1 MNLRRGR
8 TVVVLALLLTACSN
22 DASVT
27 VQRSLEPGTTGTSV
41 AAAPST
47 VKPGTDGSSSPSGSG
62 ELSAKAVLAA
72 TGPSIA
78 FVETP
83 SATGSGVLL
92 ANGFVLT
99 NLHVI
104 EPYRRVDL
112 HFDGLA
118 ASFTDVPVVGVDYDT
133 DIAVLGPI
141 TIDRPALTLADPSDL
156 AKGDQLYLVGYPGE
170 VDAEPEVTITSGIL
184 SRVRQLT
191 DYAQT
196 YLQTD
201 AAIAGGQSGGALV
214 DARGRVVGISGL
226 SFAETFAL
234 ALSASNAAKSVESIQ
249 AGQGDAYD
257 TFPETGTTTRTTAE
271 LRDIDDQRI
280 YAIHTGPVGEQLKLT
295 LGATGSPLLW
305 LSDDIGGDVF
315 MSAAAIAFEGKR
327 SGEDAE
333 AIDQAIK
340 DAADNPDALGNEV
353 SPTEFTFD
361 LEPDSYYRLWLA
373 SSENGPASI
382 SIETSVAVA
391 EIIRHDDRVPLTLP
405 AKIDAQIGYLED
417 YRSYV
422 LDLTAGQSIIVE
434 ASSPSSDMAFVVIG
448 PGQNQYDGF
457 YVDDSGEGL
466 YGVDARDTFTA
477 TNTGQHRILVYSM
490 GGNGT
495 SFRLTVTAA

>member
-27 VQRSLEPGTTGTSV
+27 VQRSLEPSASTTTPDQTAPTTSDTP
-41 AAAPST
+41 A
-47 VKPGTDGSSSPSGSG
+47 G

-72 TGPSIA
+72 IGPSIA

-83 SATGSGVLL
+83 SASGSGVLL
-92 ANGFVLT
+92 DNGFVLT

-104 EPYRRVDL
+104 EPYRLVDL
-112 HFDGLA
+112 HFDGLST
-118 ASFTDVPVVGVDYDT
+118 SFTDVPVVGVDYDT

-184 SRVRQLT
+184 SRVRLLA
-191 DYAQT
+191 DYEQT

-214 DARGRVVGISGL
+214 DGRGRVVGISGL

-249 AGQGDAYD
+249 AGRGDAYE
-257 TFPETGTTTRTTAE
+257 TFPETGTTTTMTAE

-280 YAIHTGPVGEQLKLT
+280 YGVHTGPAGEQLKLT
-295 LGATGSPLLW
+295 FGETGSPLLW
-305 LSDDIGGDVF
+305 VSDDIGGDVF
-315 MSAAAIAFEGKR
+315 LSSAAIAFEGKR
-327 SGEDAE
+327 TGEDAE

-340 DAADNPDALGNEV
+340 DAADNPDAIGTEV

-361 LEPDSYYRLWLA
+361 LEPDSYYRLWVA

-382 SIETSVAVA
+382 SITTSIPVA
-391 EIIRHDDRVPLTLP
+391 EIVRHDDRVPLTVP
-405 AKIDAQIGYLED
+405 AMIDAQIGYLED

-422 LDLTAGQSIIVE
+422 LDLTDGQSILVE

-466 YGVDARDTFTA
+466 YGVDAGDTFTA
-477 TNTGQHRILVYSM
+477 TTTGQHRILVYSM

-495 SFRLTVTAA
+495 SFRLAVTAA

>member
-27 VQRSLEPGTTGTSV
+27 VQRSLEPSASTTTPDQTAPTTSDTP
-41 AAAPST
+41 A
-47 VKPGTDGSSSPSGSG
+47 G

-72 TGPSIA
+72 IGPSIA

-83 SATGSGVLL
+83 SASGSGVLL
-92 ANGFVLT
+92 DNGFVLT

-104 EPYRRVDL
+104 EPYRLVDL
-112 HFDGLA
+112 HFDGLST
-118 ASFTDVPVVGVDYDT
+118 SFTDVPVVGVDYDT

-184 SRVRQLT
+184 SRVRLLA
-191 DYAQT
+191 DYEQT

-214 DARGRVVGISGL
+214 DGRGRVVGISGL

-249 AGQGDAYD
+249 AGRGDAYE
-257 TFPETGTTTRTTAE
+257 TFPETGTTTTMTAE

-280 YAIHTGPVGEQLKLT
+280 YGVHTGPAGEQLKLT
-295 LGATGSPLLW
+295 FGETGSPLLW
-305 LSDDIGGDVF
+305 VSDDIGGDVF
-315 MSAAAIAFEGKR
+315 LSSAAIAFEGKR
-327 SGEDAE
+327 TGEDAE

-340 DAADNPDALGNEV
+340 DAADNPDASGTEV
-353 SPTEFTFD
+353 SPTEFTFELD
-361 LEPDSYYRLWLA
+361 PDSYYRLW
-373 SSENGPASI
+373 
-382 SIETSVAVA
+382 
-391 EIIRHDDRVPLTLP
+391 
-405 AKIDAQIGYLED
+405 
-417 YRSYV
+417 
-422 LDLTAGQSIIVE
+422 
-434 ASSPSSDMAFVVIG
+434 
-448 PGQNQYDGF
+448 
-457 YVDDSGEGL
+457 
-466 YGVDARDTFTA
+466 
-477 TNTGQHRILVYSM
+477 
-490 GGNGT
+490 
-495 SFRLTVTAA
+495 